1 MQTVVFE
8 GANKVGKSTL
18 MAAFNKATD
27 YKYCCID
34 RAHVSTAVYAH
45 LRKIPAGA
53 SASPVNVTPEE
64 VADLIDLA
72 ATLGAFGDTLTIV
85 HVKCK
90 ESVRMDRLAASDGES
105 PAHEASIFESYIHM
119 AADLCPALSVI
130 EVDTSAAS
138 IEACVENIKLSIE
151 VG

>member
-27 YKYCCID
+27 YRYCCID

-45 LRKIPAGA
+45 LRRMPAGA

-85 HVKCK
+85 HVKCN
-90 ESVRMDRLAASDGES
+90 ESVRVARVASSDGDS
-105 PAHEASIFESYIHM
+105 PEHEASIFASYIRM
-119 AADLCPALSVI
+119 VDDLCPALSVV
-130 EVDTSAAS
+130 EVDTSVADIAT
-138 IEACVENIKLSIE
+138 CVENIKMSIE